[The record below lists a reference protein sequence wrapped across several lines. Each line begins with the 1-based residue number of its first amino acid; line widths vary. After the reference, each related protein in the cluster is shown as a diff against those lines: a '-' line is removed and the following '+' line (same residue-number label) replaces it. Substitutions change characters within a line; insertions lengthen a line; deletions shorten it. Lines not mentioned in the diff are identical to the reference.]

1 MALSKTNSV
10 TNYPWHQKSWNHI
23 VQARKNNHLPHAI
36 LLSGETG
43 IGKQIL
49 ANKMVKSLLCMN
61 PQNYEACNNCQ
72 ACKTYDSGANPDY
85 INIEL
90 LEEKQQIS
98 VDQIRNLSE
107 FLNYSRSFNTY
118 RVALINPVERMNQN
132 AANSL
137 LKSLEEPASNSI
149 IILIAT
155 QLSKILPTI
164 KSRCQL
170 LSLPTPTREQS
181 LSWLVES
188 SPQLENPELLLEMAS
203 GKPLLAIDIKQE
215 DIDSRAE
222 FEADVHSVV
231 TANHAIIEIA
241 KKWEKYNAETL
252 LNWQLLWIQ
261 DIIKNTQCNQAT
273 IDNSGK
279 NPVQNYPKTLSKLS
293 DTMTIEQMWL
303 LYQQLLKQKQYI
315 HTSVNPLMY
324 IENMLLLW
332 LQASH
337 THT

>member
-1 MALSKTNSV
+1 MSSVKTRPII
-10 TNYPWHQKSWNHI
+10 NYPWHKKSWNYFVH
-23 VQARKNNHLPHAI
+23 ARNNNHLPHAI

-43 IGKQIL
+43 IGKKVL

-61 PQNYEACNNCQ
+61 PQNFEACNSCQ
-72 ACKTYDSGANPDY
+72 ACKTYVSGANPDY

-107 FLNYSRSFNTY
+107 FFNYSRSFNTY

-137 LKSLEEPASNSI
+137 LKTLEEPASNSV

-170 LSLPTPTREQS
+170 LTIPIPTKEQS

-188 SPQLENPELLLEMAS
+188 SPELENPELLLEMAS
-203 GKPLLAIDIKQE
+203 GKPFLAIDIKQE
-215 DIDSRAE
+215 DIDSRTD
-222 FEADVHSVV
+222 FEADILSVV
-231 TANHAIIEIA
+231 TASHAVIEIA
-241 KKWEKYNAETL
+241 KKWEKYDAEIL

-261 DIIKNTQCNQAT
+261 GIIKNTQCNQVT
-273 IDNSGK
+273 IDNTGN
-279 NPVQNYPKTLSKLS
+279 NPVHNYSQTLHKLS

-315 HTSVNPLMY
+315 HTSVNPLMF